1 MLVPGIYSLKS
12 TIFLYLKCT
21 MVICTYSVHI
31 TMANFFK
38 YFRAKMNR
46 STSQVAHFML
56 GKIFSASCRYLLPLK
71 YNILPRKCLVVTSWY
86 SDHVTTAGFSLKKR
100 CFVLKI

>member
-1 MLVPGIYSLKS
+1 MPFPGIYSLKS
-12 TIFLYLKCT
+12 TIFFYLKST

-38 YFRAKMNR
+38 YFEAEINR
-46 STSQVAHFML
+46 STSQVAHFMF

-71 YNILPRKCLVVTSWY
+71 CNILPR
-86 SDHVTTAGFSLKKR
+86 
-100 CFVLKI
+100 

>member
-1 MLVPGIYSLKS
+1 
-12 TIFLYLKCT
+12 

-38 YFRAKMNR
+38 YFRAKINR
-46 STSQVAHFML
+46 STSQVAHFMF

-71 YNILPRKCLVVTSWY
+71 CNVLPRKCLVVASSY
-86 SDHVTTAGFSLKKR
+86 SDYVTTAAFPLK
-100 CFVLKI
+100 LKYFLLKFKD